1 MELECKSKRK
11 GLSLQIVLK
20 QTAVQVDQ
28 ISMREQNKEWVPS
41 QQTSPWQK
49 YRLSSPNLHG
59 KSTNWVS
66 PNLYDIARLSFTKI
80 YKRKAFQNLHD
91 KNQIH
96 LTNVQIQAK
105 RNNKGCVSH
114 TVALPFTLKS
124 ILRQKEELWKFKYF
138 TMQKY
143 NLSKHPL
150 KETKILQGTVTL

>member
-1 MELECKSKRK
+1 MELEC
-11 GLSLQIVLK
+11 QIQKVGVVSSNSFK
-20 QTAVQVDQ
+20 TNC
-28 ISMREQNKEWVPS
+28 ISSWLNFHERAEQGMSPS
-41 QQTSPWQK
+41 QPTSPWQK